1 MHEQIC
7 KKDLDMYME
16 RCMEMWMER
25 FSHGRNYL
33 NNLSVCVVCVR
44 ACACVCGALCVYVWG
59 REREDTWMGSAHVL
73 LKNASPCRGS
83 KPPRPVTK
91 LQSILCLVNEY
102 LS

>member
-44 ACACVCGALCVYVWG
+44 ACACVCVVHCACMCGG
-59 REREDTWMGSAHVL
+59 ERGKTPGWA
-73 LKNASPCRGS
+73 ARTC
-83 KPPRPVTK
+83 
-91 LQSILCLVNEY
+91 C
-102 LS
+102 